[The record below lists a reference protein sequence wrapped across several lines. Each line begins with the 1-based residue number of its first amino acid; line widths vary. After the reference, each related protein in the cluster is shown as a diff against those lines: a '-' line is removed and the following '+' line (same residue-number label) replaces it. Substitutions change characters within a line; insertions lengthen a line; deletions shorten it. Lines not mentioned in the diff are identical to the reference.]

1 MPYVIEVCVAGGTME
16 ICRYYTPRIGVK
28 GEKREKREKLT
39 PEAQKRVNQ
48 RLAEK
53 TLRRTMNENFANG
66 DVLVR
71 LDFRDRP
78 AGSREM
84 QRLIADAVKKM
95 RREYRKAGKPLRYIY
110 VKEVGPRGGRHIH
123 MVLGREDM
131 DVLAVLQKCWPH
143 GGIHVD
149 PMHTAPQFGQIASYF
164 IKYASRTEETEGKL
178 VGKRWYASRNLRKP
192 KVTKRVVKSNRWRE
206 KVRKRKGSQLEKGS
220 VRSGVSELT
229 GYRYFSYTLIR
240 QGVGSG

>member
-1 MPYVIEVCVAGGTME
+1 MPYILEVCVAGGTME
-16 ICRYYTPRIGVK
+16 VCRYYTPRIGVK
-28 GEKREKREKLT
+28 GEKREKKERLT

-53 TLRRTMNENFANG
+53 TLRRLMNENFANG

-71 LDFRDRP
+71 LDFRNRP
-78 AGSREM
+78 VGSREM
-84 QRLIADAVKKM
+84 QQFIADAVKKM

-123 MVLGREDM
+123 MVLGKEGM

-143 GGIHVD
+143 GGIHAD
-149 PMHTAPQFGQIASYF
+149 PLHTAPQFGQIASYF
-164 IKYASRTEETEGKL
+164 IKYAARTEETEGKL

-192 KVTKRVVKSNRWRE
+192 KVTKRVVRSNRWRE
-206 KVRKRKGSQLEKGS
+206 KVRERKGYLLEKGS

-229 GYRYFSYTLIR
+229 GYRYFSYTLLR
-240 QGVGSG
+240 QEGSG